1 MALYR
6 IEGGFPLTGTIRVG
20 TAKNAVLPIL
30 AAALLV
36 EQGTTELEEI
46 PNLRDVAT
54 MEAVLESLGIRIERR
69 GTTHRLDARAIH
81 STEPPAEL
89 VGLMRAS
96 VLVMGPLLA
105 RMGEVRVALPGGCNI
120 GSRPIDQHLK
130 GFQAL
135 GAEVQLEQGIVTA
148 RASRLL
154 GTTIYFDFPSV
165 GATEN
170 VLMAAT
176 LAHGETVIENAAQE
190 PEIVD
195 LANFLNAMG
204 ARIRGA
210 GTGTIRVEGVSR
222 LSGTSYL
229 PIPDRIEAGTYLVAF
244 AFTGGEGY
252 VEGAIA
258 EHLVPVIAK
267 LREMGHYLEEDED
280 GIRIVAT
287 RDPKPVDVKTQPY
300 PGFPTDMQPQFLALL
315 ATVPGTSVVTETVF
329 ENRFLHA
336 AELAKMGAR
345 IRIEGRT
352 AVVEGTSLV
361 GARVRATDLRAA
373 AALVLAG
380 LAARGTTEVLEIV
393 HIERGYERLE
403 EKLKGIGAKIE
414 RVEDKDLAPEPPPL
428 FLPRFLAPGE
438 TVGRG
443 T

>member
-1 MALYR
+1 VALYR
-6 IEGGFPLTGTIRVG
+6 IEGGVPLSGTIRVG

-30 AAALLV
+30 AAALLA
-36 EQGTTELEEI
+36 EEGSTALEEI
-46 PNLRDVAT
+46 PNLRDVET
-54 MEAVLESLGIRIERR
+54 MEAVLEALGVYIEHQ
-69 GTTHRLDARAIH
+69 GTTHRINAQTIH
-81 STEPPAEL
+81 STEPPADL

-105 RMGEVRVALPGGCNI
+105 RMREVRIALPGGCNI

-135 GAEVQLEQGIVTA
+135 GAEVVLEKGFVTA

-170 VLMAAT
+170 LIMAAS

-195 LANFLNAMG
+195 LANFLNSMG

-222 LSGTSYL
+222 LSGTEYL
-229 PIPDRIEAGTYLVAF
+229 PIPDRIEAGTYLVTF
-244 AFTGGEGY
+244 ALTGGEGY

-267 LREMGHYLEEDED
+267 LREMGHYLEEDEE

-287 RDPKPVDVKTQPY
+287 RDPKPVDIKTQPY

-336 AELAKMGAR
+336 SELMKMGAR
-345 IRIEGRT
+345 VRVEGRM
-352 AVVEGTSLV
+352 AVVEGSSLL
-361 GARVRATDLRAA
+361 GARVRATDLRAG

-380 LAARGTTEVLEIV
+380 LVSKGVTEVQDIY
-393 HIERGYERLE
+393 HIERGYDRLE
-403 EKLKGIGAKIE
+403 EKLRGIGAQIV
-414 RVEDKDLAPEPPPL
+414 RVEDGVPDPEPPSL

-438 TVGRG
+438 TIEQG